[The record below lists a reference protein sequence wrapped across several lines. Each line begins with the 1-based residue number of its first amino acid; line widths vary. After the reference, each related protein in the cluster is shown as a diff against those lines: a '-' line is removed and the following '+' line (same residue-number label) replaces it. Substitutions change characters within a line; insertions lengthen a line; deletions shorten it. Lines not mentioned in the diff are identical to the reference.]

1 MRMAH
6 VAKWK
11 MNKVEHLTDML
22 LKNSVI
28 GIVDIEGI
36 PASQLQQIRKSL
48 PSGSKFIVT
57 RNTLLKMALK
67 KASEQKKN
75 LEKLSTSLDGQ
86 RGVIAA
92 DINPFK
98 LFRTMEATKIKAPAR
113 GGEIAPE
120 DIEVKEG
127 DTPFK
132 PGPIVGELQKA
143 GFPAAIERGKVV
155 IKKDRTMVKK
165 GQRIPR
171 DVAKLLARLEIYPMT
186 VGLSLMAGFE
196 NGTVYMK
203 DVLDVD
209 VAGYINNLQM
219 ASSQAFN
226 LSMFI
231 NYPTKLT
238 IRTLLQNAHQNAFN
252 LAFNAEIP
260 SSESIVLLLS
270 KAQNQALS
278 LASHL
283 PDFTGGEEKQSD
295 EKPEK
300 KVGIK
305 ERKGE
310 KGEEIV
316 EAKKEQK
323 VEEESEKA
331 TEEKKEKGE
340 NDKEEK
346 TVEEKKEDQPSSDE
360 S

>member
-1 MRMAH
+1 MAH

-11 MNKVEHLTDML
+11 MNRVEHLTDIL
-22 LKNSVI
+22 LKDPVI

-36 PASQLQQIRKSL
+36 PASQLQLIRKGL
-48 PSGSKFIVT
+48 PSGSNFIVT

-75 LEKLSTSLDGQ
+75 LEKLSASLDGQ
-86 RGVIAA
+86 RGVITAN
-92 DINPFK
+92 INPFK
-98 LFRTMEATKIKAPAR
+98 LFRTMEATKIKAPAK

-120 DIEVKEG
+120 DIEIKEG

-155 IKKDRTMVKK
+155 IKKNKTLVKK

-171 DVAKLLARLEIYPMT
+171 DVAKLMARLEIYPMT
-186 VGLSLMAGFE
+186 VGLSLLIGFE
-196 NGTVYMK
+196 NGTVYER
-203 DVLDVD
+203 DVLNVD
-209 VAGYINNLQM
+209 VAGYIKNM
-219 ASSQAFN
+219 GTAGSQAFN

-238 IRTLLQNAHQNAFN
+238 IRPLLQNAYQKAIN

-260 SSESIVLLLS
+260 TSISIVLLLG
-270 KAQNQALS
+270 KAQSQALS

-283 PDFTGGEEKQSD
+283 PDLKVGEEK
-295 EKPEK
+295 P
-300 KVGIK
+300 K
-305 ERKGE
+305 E
-310 KGEEIV
+310 
-316 EAKKEQK
+316 
-323 VEEESEKA
+323 EKA
-331 TEEKKEKGE
+331 EKIAEEKKEEKI
-340 NDKEEK
+340 EEK
-346 TVEEKKEDQPSSDE
+346 DEKSAEEVKKEKIEENKLEKKEEEKKKEETPSSDG